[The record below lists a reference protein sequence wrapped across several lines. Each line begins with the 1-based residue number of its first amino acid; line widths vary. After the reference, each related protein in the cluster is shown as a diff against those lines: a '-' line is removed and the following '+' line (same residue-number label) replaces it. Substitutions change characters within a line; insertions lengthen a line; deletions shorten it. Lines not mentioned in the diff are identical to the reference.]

1 MRATVCEIACAA
13 EVGGMFYKNQFTTKF
28 FLRM

>member
-13 EVGGMFYKNQFTTKF
+13 EVGGVFYKNQFNTKF
-28 FLRM
+28 FFA